1 MSRHRTGESP
11 ILTTMTGSSGFGLCR
26 RRRAHGWWAK
36 AVTGTVIAVLCLCS
50 RKPAGVSRTFFRMG
64 FAVRVT
70 LVEEPQSEGL
80 WARVDSLLLD
90 WDRRFSGSGEFSEVL
105 RVNMRESE
113 GVAVSPELFE
123 MVRTGVAYGDP
134 LEGWFDITILPIKE
148 AWGFGDGDTALTIPD
163 SERLERLLRMVDRR
177 LVHVDSGGSLSLRF
191 DSASTRIDIGGIAKG
206 FVIRAL
212 GSLLHGEGEE
222 DFLIEAGGDIF
233 VSGRRAGGGPWR
245 IGIRHP
251 RRRGLLAVIRLD
263 SGSVVTSGDY
273 EQYYLH
279 ADQRIHHIF
288 DPRTGRSCNENRSV
302 TIASP
307 DPADADILST
317 GLFCLPADSIVS
329 FVEAR
334 PRLECLVVDGE
345 GGVWA
350 SEAWRGSLDIVDSTA
365 RVSW

>member
-1 MSRHRTGESP
+1 M
-11 ILTTMTGSSGFGLCR
+11 
-26 RRRAHGWWAK
+26 
-36 AVTGTVIAVLCLCS
+36 TGTVITVLCLCS

-64 FAVRVT
+64 FAIRVT
-70 LVEEPQSEGL
+70 LVEEPDSEGL

-90 WDRRFSGSGEFSEVL
+90 WDRRFSGSGELSEVW

-123 MVRTGVAYGDP
+123 MVRTGVAYGDT
-134 LEGWFDITILPIKE
+134 LDGLFDITILPIKE
-148 AWGFGDGDTALTIPD
+148 AWGFGDGDTAPAIPD
-163 SERLERLLRMVDRR
+163 PEQLEELLRKVDRG
-177 LVHVDSGGSLSLRF
+177 LVHVDSGESLRLSF
-191 DSASTRIDIGGIAKG
+191 DSSYTRIDVGGIAKG
-206 FVIRAL
+206 YVIRTLGAL
-212 GSLLHGEGEE
+212 LREEGQE
-222 DFLIEAGGDIF
+222 DFLIEAGGDIL

-251 RRRGLLAVIRLD
+251 RQKGLLAVVRLD
-263 SGSVVTSGDY
+263 GGSVVTSGDY

-279 ADQRIHHIF
+279 EEQRIHHIF

-329 FVEAR
+329 FVETR

-350 SEAWRGSLDIVDSTA
+350 SAAWRGSLEIVDTTA